1 MKFLKFTLPL
11 LFLSAVSVAQTTPT
25 ISDDDLRKYAV
36 TMDSVDGMKATLTAI
51 ISEMVQTNKVM
62 SVARYNE
69 LFKITKDEAQLAQK
83 QATPEEIAFL
93 KDVEAKREE
102 EVARINLNYQALA
115 KDYVGLKA
123 FNAIRKSLETD
134 EALKAKYESISKEIE
149 SKGESKGGE

>member
-1 MKFLKFTLPL
+1 MKFLRFALPL
-11 LFLSAVSVAQTTPT
+11 LFMSAVSMAQTKPS
-25 ISDDDLRKYAV
+25 ISDEELRKYAV
-36 TMDSVDGMKATLTAI
+36 TMDSIDGMKATLTTI
-51 ISEMVQTNKVM
+51 IAEMVQKNEVM

-69 LFKITKDEAQLAQK
+69 LFKIAKDEAQLAQK

-102 EVARINLNYQALA
+102 EVARINMNYQALA

-134 EALKAKYESISKEIE
+134 EALKAKYETISQEVG
-149 SKGESKGGE
+149 SKTETKGGK